1 MQIKSD
7 IDIAQQA
14 VLEPII
20 KVAASVGIQE
30 DEIELYGRYK
40 GKLSFGA
47 MKRLSQKQDGK
58 LVLVT
63 SINPTPAGEGKTLT
77 TIGLAQG
84 LQALGKNAVVALR
97 EPSMGPVFGMKG
109 GAAGGGYAQ
118 VLPMED
124 INLHFTGDMHAITAA
139 NNLLAAA
146 IDNHLQQGNELRL
159 DSRRI
164 VWKRVLDMNDRALRH
179 TVIGMGGMNS
189 GIPRE
194 EHFMIT
200 VASEIMAILCL
211 ATDIADLKRR
221 MAAIIV
227 GYDMDGKPV
236 RAEQL
241 QVTGAMAVLLKDA
254 IKPNLVQT
262 IEHTPA
268 LIHGGPFANI
278 AHGCNSIMATKM
290 ALKMGDIAITEAG
303 FGADLGAE
311 KFFHIV
317 CANAGFAPHAVVVVV
332 TVRALKMHG
341 GVARDALDQAN
352 VIAVQAGLANLAKH
366 MDTLRQFG
374 VPAIVG
380 MNHFAADTTEEVQAI
395 QKWCDA
401 QHIPM
406 ALQTCHRDGGKGGRA
421 LAQVVIDVLQ
431 KQDKAS
437 YQPLY
442 DVHDSIENKVRAIV
456 QKVYGGKDVA
466 FSAQAKKEIQQL
478 VALGKTSLPICMAK
492 TQYSLSD
499 DPQAKGSP
507 RDFVITIDQVRL
519 CAGAGFIVCQTR
531 NILVMPGLP
540 KVPAANGVDID
551 ENGKIVGLF

>member
-254 IKPNLVQT
+254 IKPN
-262 IEHTPA
+262 
-268 LIHGGPFANI
+268 F
-278 AHGCNSIMATKM
+278 MA
-290 ALKMGDIAITEAG
+290 
-303 FGADLGAE
+303 
-311 KFFHIV
+311 
-317 CANAGFAPHAVVVVV
+317 
-332 TVRALKMHG
+332 
-341 GVARDALDQAN
+341 
-352 VIAVQAGLANLAKH
+352 VILLWR
-366 MDTLRQFG
+366 LRW
-374 VPAIVG
+374 
-380 MNHFAADTTEEVQAI
+380 H
-395 QKWCDA
+395 
-401 QHIPM
+401 
-406 ALQTCHRDGGKGGRA
+406 
-421 LAQVVIDVLQ
+421 
-431 KQDKAS
+431 
-437 YQPLY
+437 
-442 DVHDSIENKVRAIV
+442 
-456 QKVYGGKDVA
+456 
-466 FSAQAKKEIQQL
+466 
-478 VALGKTSLPICMAK
+478 
-492 TQYSLSD
+492 
-499 DPQAKGSP
+499 
-507 RDFVITIDQVRL
+507 
-519 CAGAGFIVCQTR
+519 
-531 NILVMPGLP
+531 
-540 KVPAANGVDID
+540 
-551 ENGKIVGLF
+551 